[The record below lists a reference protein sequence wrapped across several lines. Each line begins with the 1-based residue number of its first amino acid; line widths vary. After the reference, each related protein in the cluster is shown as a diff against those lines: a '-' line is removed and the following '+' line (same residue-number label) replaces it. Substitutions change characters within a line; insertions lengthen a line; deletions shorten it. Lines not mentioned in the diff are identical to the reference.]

1 MKATATATKVRKY
14 QHLFDQLQSLDVD
27 VVWVNAARAR
37 EYLDAMILNRPINE
51 LRVAAYAHDMLAG
64 RWLCTGDAIRVCD
77 TGQTCDLQHRM
88 HAVIKADQ
96 SEPGIEVPFL
106 VISGVPFEAVR
117 AIDTGQPRNVAQI
130 MSISTQ
136 TRVMG
141 ANAMA
146 AVCTAIVT
154 APNVPARYKVLSTQ
168 DRLDACETHGELA
181 AWVYGRTRFPGC
193 TKAVRAAIARACMN
207 VGRDEMEPFCG
218 VLASGV
224 PSSGMQEWEY
234 SAPLMLFRYLTTTA
248 KGTGHVAERD
258 RYLKTCSAIVLWRK
272 HSVCGKLYAA
282 SEDPF
287 QLPES
292 G

>member
-117 AIDTGQPRNVAQI
+117 A
-130 MSISTQ
+130 
-136 TRVMG
+136 
-141 ANAMA
+141 
-146 AVCTAIVT
+146 
-154 APNVPARYKVLSTQ
+154 
-168 DRLDACETHGELA
+168 
-181 AWVYGRTRFPGC
+181 
-193 TKAVRAAIARACMN
+193 AIARACMN